1 MTSIFLLI
9 LVIVICLAIC
19 YKDAIFGGDFS
30 FGIVGGSKEK
40 PVEISETD
48 SDSEET
54 DETKETDRTKLPY
67 RPVAECY
74 LVHDGKLIAQD
85 HGHYIMYPGGG
96 IDDGETPEEAGR
108 REVEEE
114 VGIKLDGDLI
124 PITTVEW
131 DWMPEW
137 ANNEK
142 RKARYAQFRGER
154 VHFLIGKI
162 KSIEK
167 ATSDEGDAWK
177 GEISMDFDKLL
188 ELHDKYSSADN
199 PNTKCYRS
207 TQKALINTVKLLHA

>member
-1 MTSIFLLI
+1 MTGIFLLI
-9 LVIVICLAIC
+9 LIIVLCLAIC
-19 YKDAIFGGDFS
+19 YKDAIFGGNFS
-30 FGIVGGSKEK
+30 FPTIGGSKDD
-40 PVEISETD
+40 VETD
-48 SDSEET
+48 SDSESS
-54 DETKETDRTKLPY
+54 DDIDRTKLPY

-188 ELHDKYSSADN
+188 ELHDKYSAADN

>member
-1 MTSIFLLI
+1 MNNFYIILIFI
-9 LVIVICLAIC
+9 IFVIITAFIYYKMIKKGRAI
-19 YKDAIFGGDFS
+19 
-30 FGIVGGSKEK
+30 GSAEKKSKKEQ
-40 PVEISETD
+40 
-48 SDSEET
+48 
-54 DETKETDRTKLPY
+54 KEDRSKLPY

-85 HGHYIMYPGGG
+85 HGHYIMLPGGG

-108 REVEEE
+108 REIEEE

-142 RKARYAQFRGER
+142 RKDRYNQFRGER
-154 VHFLIGKI
+154 VHFMVGKI
-162 KSIEK
+162 KSIDK
-167 ATSDEGDAWK
+167 PISKEGDAWS
-177 GEISMDFDKLL
+177 GDISIDFDNLL
-188 ELHDKYSSADN
+188 NKHTEYSAVDH

-207 TQKALINTVKLLHA
+207 VQKALINVSKMFMV